1 MKKILLTAVTAMLA
15 LGASAATPEDVRIY
29 INPGHG
35 SWTSNDRPNGTV
47 KHGANNPSAA
57 GSDTAGFF
65 ESNTNLLKGFAM
77 LEKLTEY
84 GVPFDRNKNQSNSN
98 PARVGA
104 ALDLSQNIVMSH
116 VKAGPYPTV
125 LMGGDANLANAY
137 NRNLSEIAAEVEM
150 NNFDIFISIHSNANV
165 DGDIINYPLIIYRG
179 TDAEE
184 GNSGSK
190 ALGQAVWPHLY
201 GAGMPHQQWT
211 ATGTYSM
218 TKMNIRGDMSF
229 YGKQSS
235 VTYDV
240 TDPNYEFDSSDKFVE
255 YDEDANKITFTGH
268 LGAIKHGVPGFLA
281 EGYFHTYQPA
291 RHRYMND
298 DVCAIEGETYAKG
311 INDYFGWGKKES
323 TGTVYGIVRDKN
335 NKFSH
340 TYYTPA
346 GSSADV
352 YKPLNNVEVKLKD
365 GNGSV
370 VATYKTDDEY
380 NGAFVFKK
388 VQPGNYSLEFSHPE
402 YLSDSTYTS
411 YSAQKASKIN
421 VTVSAAT
428 TSYPTVF
435 MQDVAY
441 VPTETYD
448 NYPDPLKGNTS
459 FSPASSYTFES
470 KTSNLLASQLSG
482 KTVRR
487 QIVRDDKLYVLALD
501 NANEPYIYLAD
512 INAGTVKTLDMSA
525 VKLSTN
531 GRLKISDIALTADHA
546 LIASGMTVTYSASS
560 QVQGSDVYNGV
571 LNIYKWTQNSTT
583 KLPETCQL
591 WFSTSYYCN
600 WYRCLIGKTLTY
612 SGTLEDG
619 NIITTGQTNTGQ
631 IFRIAKFGISESKKV
646 SEMRFNGN
654 ADATSKAIFAADK
667 MSTSGDF
674 ELMVSPLNPNNY
686 VFDGNACA
694 AFEWTGTTDNSTP
707 QKLGEN
713 TIPNVKSNG
722 ANYFKYAG
730 KSLMVT
736 PKIDSDGKVSGIQL
750 FNITDGFGSAK
761 EIALTGASITASN
774 YTYASAHGRVVTTS
788 ANGSITAAN
797 VELYLVVDGT
807 VYKFTEP
814 ITEPEP
820 EPDPEV
826 FITVTPAAGTA
837 NPFAYALKSELNE
850 TTLKINY
857 SLNANADDVKIVIKD
872 ENGVEYDVIEQGA
885 KSKGAQTAEIAVT
898 DYDAG
903 KYDWEIV
910 VDGKEKTTVEE
921 FKAYRFYHPRGV
933 DVDNNMESASFGNV
947 YITEGQ
953 LTTSATYWSG
963 TRGGLGLYAF
973 SADMEPIQNPA
984 TGNYAFTGG
993 WTLNQKIGTSNGADL
1008 ARVRVAEDGRLFV
1021 TRMSNAGNYIMYA
1034 PTFEDLLVN
1043 NKFTSLFGGL
1053 TLDATTYKYTNAGG
1067 TFMAASNLGFDVKGS
1082 GKDLKMVAIS
1092 SNNSHWSYVYG
1103 GASTDQYALGT
1114 ATTLPVPTNVA
1125 ALTGKYTIAPQAT
1138 NVDYDD
1144 RGGIWYCQYR
1154 QTPNDAQPGL
1164 VYIDANGT
1172 EKYKDLVSRGG
1183 GGVRVSPDGTKI
1195 AIASSSADPKQ
1206 FTIYGLTWSESGVPT
1221 LSREIVITHGI
1232 GTNVY
1237 DIAWDLAGN
1246 IYICGN
1252 SGEYL
1257 KGFSL
1262 PRNEAF
1268 TTKAPSQYSF
1278 SVIANSIDAISVD
1291 NDANAPIEYYNL
1303 QGVKVENPSNGIFIK
1318 VQGKKSEKVYIK

>member
-1 MKKILLTAVTAMLA
+1 MRKLLLTIISLVA
-15 LGASAATPEDVRIY
+15 LSTSAQTTKDVRIY

-35 SWTSNDRPNGTV
+35 SWGPNNRHMATIGHSPISTE
-47 KHGANNPSAA
+47 NP
-57 GSDTAGFF
+57 DTTDFF
-65 ESNTNLLKGFAM
+65 ESNTNLQKALSMCHQLA
-77 LEKLTEY
+77 EY
-84 GVPFDRNKNQSNSN
+84 GVPFDKTKNQTNAN
-98 PARVGA
+98 PNRIGA

-116 VKAGPYPTV
+116 VKCGPYPYSNVKDET
-125 LMGGDANLANAY
+125 LGYIPDDQKNDF
-137 NRNLSEIAAEVEM
+137 NRNLSEIAAEVET
-150 NNFDIFISIHSNANV
+150 NNFDMFVSIHSNANV
-165 DGDIINYPLIIYRG
+165 DGDGINYLYFAY
-179 TDAEE
+179 DNDYS
-184 GNSGSK
+184 GNNKSMSIEMSRCGWNHRI
-190 ALGQAVWPHLY
+190 LDRHV
-201 GAGMPHQQWT
+201 QWSHYDYTMT
-211 ATGTYSM
+211 AA
-218 TKMNIRGDMSF
+218 
-229 YGKQSS
+229 
-235 VTYDV
+235 DV
-240 TDPNYEFDSSDKFVE
+240 TAGKG
-255 YDEDANKITFTGH
+255 KIGYQN
-268 LGAIKHGVPGFLA
+268 LGVLNHSVPGYLV

-291 RHRYMND
+291 RHRAMNF
-298 DVCAIEGETYAKG
+298 DVDKLEGRDYARG
-311 INDYFGWGKKES
+311 VADYFGWSKES
-323 TGTVYGIVRDKN
+323 YGAIYGVVRDRN
-335 NKFSH
+335 EKFTHSL
-340 TYYTPA
+340 YTPK
-346 GSSADV
+346 GGTDDI
-352 YKPLNNVEVKLKD
+352 YTPLNDVNVTLKD
-365 GNGSV
+365 ANGNV
-370 VATYKTDDEY
+370 VETYKTDKNY

-388 VQPGNYSLEFSHPE
+388 VQPGNYTVEFSHPS
-402 YLSDSTYTS
+402 YKSDIYADTK
-411 YSAQKASKIN
+411 SATLPAPLAITVKAA
-421 VTVSAAT
+421 V
-428 TSYPTVF
+428 TSYP
-435 MQDVAY
+435 VAFLENVSY
-441 VPTETYD
+441 VAPTESYE

-459 FSPASSYTFES
+459 FGPASSYTLEC

-501 NANEPYIYLAD
+501 NSSNPYIYLAD
-512 INAGTVKTLDMSA
+512 IKAGTVKTLDMSA
-525 VKLSTN
+525 VTLSKN

-546 LIASGMTVTYSASS
+546 LIASGLTVTYSDAG
-560 QVQGSDVYNGV
+560 QIQGSDVYNGV
-571 LNIYKWTQNSTT
+571 LNFYKWTQNSTT

-619 NIITTGQTNTGQ
+619 SIVTTGQTNTGQ
-631 IFRIAKFGISESKKV
+631 IFRIAKFGISSGSKI

-667 MSTSGDF
+667 MSTNGDF
-674 ELMVSPLNPNNY
+674 ELMVSPLDPNNY

-707 QKLGEN
+707 QKIGAN

-722 ANYFKYAG
+722 ANYFKFGG

-736 PKIDSDGKVSGIQL
+736 PKIDSNGKVCGVQL
-750 FNITDGFGSAK
+750 FDITSGFGSAK
-761 EIALTGASITASN
+761 EITLSGASITAAS
-774 YTYASAHGRVVTTS
+774 YTYASAHGRAVTT
-788 ANGSITAAN
+788 ATNGSITAAN

-814 ITEPEP
+814 IAEPEP
-820 EPDPEV
+820 EPEPEPEV
-826 FITVTPAAGTA
+826 YITVTPGAGTA
-837 NPFAYALKSELNE
+837 NPYAYALRSEFNE
-850 TTLKINY
+850 TTLKISY
-857 SLNANADDVKIVIKD
+857 SLNANATNVSIVIKD

-885 KSKGAQTAEIAVT
+885 QSKGAHTAEISTT

-910 VDGKEKTTVEE
+910 VEGAEKTTVEE
-921 FKAYRFYHPRGV
+921 FKAYRFYHPRSL
-933 DVDNNMESASFGNV
+933 DVDNNMESPSFGNV

-963 TRGGLGLYAF
+963 TGGGLGLYAF
-973 SADMEPIQNPA
+973 SADMEPIKNPA

-993 WTLNQKIGTSNGADL
+993 WTLNQKIGTSNGADF

-1034 PTFEDLLVN
+1034 PTFEDLLAN

-1053 TLDATTYKYTNAGG
+1053 TLDATTYKYTNASG

-1082 GKDLKMVAIS
+1082 GKDLKMVALS
-1092 SNNSHWSYVYG
+1092 SNNTHWSYVYG

-1114 ATTLPVPTNVA
+1114 ASTLPVPTNVP

-1138 NVDYDD
+1138 NVDYDN

-1154 QTPNDAQPGL
+1154 QSPNDDQPAL

-1183 GGVRVSPDGTKI
+1183 GGVRLSPDGTKI

-1262 PRNEAF
+1262 PRAEAF
-1268 TTKAPSQYSF
+1268 TTKAAAKYAF
-1278 SVIANSIDAISVD
+1278 DIIASGVEEI
-1291 NDANAPIEYYNL
+1291 NAEEDTEAPVEYYNL
-1303 QGVKVENPSNGIFIK
+1303 NGVKVENPSNGVFIK
-1318 VQGKKSEKVYIK
+1318 VQGNKSSKVYIK